1 MFDLKRNSA
10 KQAHEVLE
18 KLDANKAS
26 GYDAIPIKISDDWR
40 RRTSLPTLQTFNV
53 CIEKRKWPAE

>member
-10 KQAHEVLE
+10 KQVREVLE

-26 GYDAIPIKISDDWR
+26 GYDAIQIKITDDWR
-40 RRTSLPTLQTFNV
+40 RRTSLPTLQTFQ
-53 CIEKRKWPAE
+53 RLH